1 MSALSATGPILT
13 GLAQPWRLGSVIH
26 ISSRQRK
33 LTPPAALGWS
43 TMTEHTPG
51 IPLGSWLADLPDE
64 RLIRLLE
71 LRPDLAQPPPGSI
84 AALAARAQ
92 ARQSVKAATDE
103 LDFLRLAVIDAL
115 LVLHADTA
123 PVPVAKLLTLI
134 GDRAPEPEVLDAL
147 DDLKERALIWG
158 DTELRVASDAGAG
171 LPWHPGQVTL
181 EDASQSAEQ
190 IAEMIDG
197 LDDPQREL
205 LDRLLEGSPLGRT
218 RDAAPGA
225 PADRP
230 VPQLLAMGLLRRIDA
245 DTVILPRHVGQV
257 MRGEEPGPVALA
269 APDPVVTTTTSADVD
284 AVAAGAA
291 IDLLREFDVLLE
303 TLGAAPISEL
313 RSGGLGVREV
323 RRLAKVTGLDEARL
337 GLLLELAAA
346 AGLIASG
353 LPDPQPSNGEAP
365 YWAPTVAADRFAEAA
380 PADRWYLLANTWLD
394 LPARP
399 TLIGTRGPDA
409 KPYAALS
416 DSLYS
421 TAAPLDRRL
430 LLGMLAELPPG
441 AGVDKRTASRA
452 LIWRRPRWTKRLQ
465 PAPMADLLAEAHLVG
480 LVGRGAISTP
490 GRVLLDGPDDG
501 SADVVDAMAR
511 VLPAPIDHFLV
522 QADLTVVVPGPLE
535 RQLAEELAA
544 VATVESA
551 GTAMV
556 YRVSEQS
563 IRHALDIGK
572 TAGAL
577 HSLFDKHSK
586 TPVPQG
592 LTYLI
597 DDVARRH
604 GQLRVGMAASF
615 VRCEDPAL
623 LAQAVA
629 SSEGQALSLRMLAP
643 TVAISQAP
651 INEVLAALQ
660 DAGFAPAAEDSTGT
674 IVDIRAR
681 GARVPAPQRR
691 RQHRPM
697 PRPSGES
704 LSAVVGVLRKVTTA
718 PFGSVRIDPAVAMS
732 LLQHAALRQDT
743 VVIGYVDAAGVATQR
758 VVSPITVAGGQ
769 LVAFDS
775 ASGRAREFAIH
786 RITSVVRADDDAERS
801 DEEER
806 RR

>member
-1 MSALSATGPILT
+1 
-13 GLAQPWRLGSVIH
+13 
-26 ISSRQRK
+26 
-33 LTPPAALGWS
+33 
-43 TMTEHTPG
+43 MTEHTQG
-51 IPLGSWLADLPDE
+51 VPLGSWLADLPDE

-92 ARQSVKAATDE
+92 ARQSLKAATDE

-115 LVLHADTA
+115 VVLQADTA

-134 GDRAPEPEVLDAL
+134 GDRAPEAEVLNAL
-147 DDLKERALIWG
+147 DDLRDRALAWG
-158 DTELRVASDAGAG
+158 DGELRVAPDAGVG

-181 EDASQSAEQ
+181 EDASVNPDQ
-190 IAEMIDG
+190 IAVLIDG

-230 VPQLLAMGLLRRIDA
+230 VPQLLAVGLLRRIDA

-257 MRGEEPGPVALA
+257 LRGEEPGPVRLA
-269 APDPVVTTTTSADVD
+269 APDPMVSTTTSTDVD
-284 AVAAGAA
+284 AVAAGAV
-291 IDLLREFDVLLE
+291 IDLLREMDLLLE
-303 TLGAAPISEL
+303 SLSAAPISEL

-323 RRLAKVTGLDEARL
+323 RRLAKVTGVDEARL
-337 GLLLELAAA
+337 GLILELAAA

-353 LPDPQPSNGEAP
+353 VPEPPPTSGEPP
-365 YWAPTVAADRFAEAA
+365 YWAPTVTADRFAEAPTA
-380 PADRWYLLANTWLD
+380 ERWHLLATTWLD
-394 LPARP
+394 LAARP
-399 TLIGTRGPDA
+399 ALIGSRGPDA
-409 KPYAALS
+409 KLYAALS

-430 LLGMLAELPPG
+430 LLDVLAQLPAG
-441 AGVDKRTASRA
+441 AGVDKNTASTA
-452 LIWRRPRWTKRLQ
+452 LIWRRPRWSKRLQ
-465 PAPMADLLAEAHLVG
+465 PGPVADLLEEAHQLG

-490 GRVLLDGPDDG
+490 GRAFISDAE
-501 SADVVDAMAR
+501 ADAVNAMAR
-511 VLPAPIDHFLV
+511 ALPTPIDHFLV

-535 RQLAEELAA
+535 RDLAEKLAT
-544 VATVESA
+544 VAAVESA

-572 TAGAL
+572 TADEL
-577 HSLFDKHSK
+577 HSLFTRHSK

-604 GQLRVGMAASF
+604 GQLRIGMAASF
-615 VRCEDPAL
+615 VRCEDPTL
-623 LAQAVA
+623 LAQAA
-629 SSEGQALSLRMLAP
+629 AGAEHLGLRVLAP

-651 INEVLAALQ
+651 ISEVLAALQ
-660 DAGFAPAAEDSTGT
+660 NAGFAPAAEDSTGAV
-674 IVDIRAR
+674 VDIRAR
-681 GARVPAPQRR
+681 RARVAAPQRR
-691 RQHRPM
+691 RPHRPVSH
-697 PRPSGES
+697 PSNET
-704 LSAVVGVLRKVTTA
+704 LSAVVAVLRKVTTA

-732 LLQHAALRQDT
+732 LLQRAARAQET
-743 VVIGYVDAAGVATQR
+743 VLISYVDAAGVATQR
-758 VVSPITVAGGQ
+758 VVAPIAVTGGQ
-769 LVAFDS
+769 LMAFDS
-775 ASGRAREFAIH
+775 ASSRAREFAIH
-786 RITSVVRADDDAERS
+786 RITSVVSADEG
-801 DEEER
+801 
-806 RR
+806 

>member
-1 MSALSATGPILT
+1 MTDN
-13 GLAQPWRLGSVIH
+13 
-26 ISSRQRK
+26 
-33 LTPPAALGWS
+33 TPY
-43 TMTEHTPG
+43 

-92 ARQSVKAATDE
+92 ARQSVKAATDD
-103 LDFLRLAVIDAL
+103 LDFLGLAVLDAL
-115 LVLHADTA
+115 LVLQADST
-123 PVPVAKLLTLI
+123 PVPTAKLLALI
-134 GDRAPEPEVLDAL
+134 GDRAPEADVLGAL
-147 DDLKERALIWG
+147 DDLKQRAVVWG
-158 DTELRVASDAGAG
+158 ETAFRVAADAGTA

-181 EDASQSAEQ
+181 EDNARTGEQ
-190 IAEMIDG
+190 IAALIDG
-197 LDDPQREL
+197 LNEAQ
-205 LDRLLEGSPLGRT
+205 LDVLDKLLEGSPMGRT

-245 DTVILPRHVGQV
+245 ETVILPRHVGQV
-257 MRGEEPGPVALA
+257 LRGEHPGPMQLT
-269 APDPVVTTTTSADVD
+269 APDPVVSTPTQQDAD
-284 AVAAGAA
+284 AVAAGAI
-291 IDLLREFDVLLE
+291 IDLLRELDMLLE
-303 TLGAAPISEL
+303 TLGTTPVPEL
-313 RSGGLGVREV
+313 RSGGLGIREV
-323 RRLAKVTGLDEARL
+323 KRLAKTTGIDEPRL
-337 GLLLELAAA
+337 GLILEVAAA

-353 LPDPQPSNGEAP
+353 MPDPQPVNGDGP
-365 YWAPTVAADRFAEAA
+365 YWAPTVAANRFSAMSTAE
-380 PADRWYLLANTWLD
+380 RWHLLADTWLD
-394 LPARP
+394 LPGRP
-399 TLIGTRGPDA
+399 ALIGTRGPDA
-409 KPYAALS
+409 KPYGVLT

-441 AGVDKRTASRA
+441 AGVDAAAASEA
-452 LIWRRPRWTKRLQ
+452 LIWRRPRWARRLQ
-465 PAPMADLLAEAHLVG
+465 PGPMADLLTESHALG

-490 GRVLLDGPDDG
+490 GRALLDEAVDP
-501 SADVVDAMAR
+501 AVAIDAMTRA
-511 VLPAPIDHFLV
+511 LPKPIDHFFV
-522 QADLTVVVPGPLE
+522 QADLTVVVPGPLQ
-535 RQLAEELAA
+535 RDLAEELAA

-551 GTAMV
+551 GAAMV
-556 YRVSEQS
+556 YRISEQS

-572 TAGAL
+572 TRDWMHAFFAN
-577 HSLFDKHSK
+577 HSK
-586 TPVPQG
+586 TAVPQG

-604 GQLRVGMAASF
+604 GQLRIGMAASF

-629 SSEGQALSLRMLAP
+629 AAEGQALSLRTLAP

-681 GARVPAPQRR
+681 GARVPVPQRR
-691 RQHRPM
+691 RPHRPI

-786 RITSVVRADDDAERS
+786 RITSVVRTDDDAERS

>member
-1 MSALSATGPILT
+1 
-13 GLAQPWRLGSVIH
+13 
-26 ISSRQRK
+26 
-33 LTPPAALGWS
+33 
-43 TMTEHTPG
+43 MTEHTPG

-71 LRPDLAQPPPGSI
+71 RRPDLAQPPPGSI

-92 ARQSVKAATDE
+92 ARQSLKAASDE

-115 LVLHADTA
+115 LVLHADSE
-123 PVPVAKLLTLI
+123 PVSVTKLLALTD
-134 GDRAPEPEVLDAL
+134 GRAPESDVLDAL
-147 DDLKERALIWG
+147 DDLKERALVWG
-158 DTELRVASDAGAG
+158 DTELRAAPDAGAG

-190 IAEMIDG
+190 IAELIDG

-269 APDPVVTTTTSADVD
+269 APDPVVATTTSADVD

-303 TLGAAPISEL
+303 TLGAAPICEL

-323 RRLAKVTGLDEARL
+323 RRLAKVTGIDEARL

-365 YWAPTVAADRFAEAA
+365 YWAPTVAADRFAEAS

-441 AGVDKRTASRA
+441 AGVDKRTASTA

-490 GRVLLDGPDDG
+490 GRVLLGGPDDG

-604 GQLRVGMAASF
+604 GQLRIGMAASF

-629 SSEGQALSLRMLAP
+629 SSEGQALSLRTLAP

-660 DAGFAPAAEDSTGT
+660 DAGFAPAAEDSTGA

-691 RQHRPM
+691 RPHRAM
-697 PRPSGES
+697 TRPSGES